1 LSFKSKSTDLIQ
13 EHYQRPEIKSK
24 ILEFCDSRRALNG
37 DMIKWYHYED
47 NSIRRLL
54 NPDTDYDEIISKH
67 RTLYATL
74 DLFDK
79 EIFNKKQEYESS
91 IDKKN
96 VSRDGSVLGTLEDCE
111 AYSLGIDIDTM
122 DTEEGDITKSKR
134 LQLGIENAIS
144 FLLKKFKNIGV
155 EKSIHI
161 LYSGGGAYFII
172 HHELFKAP
180 EHLTGNERA
189 GIFKKVH
196 ATFNMFITDLLKEF
210 QQIYPQYDGMIK
222 FDALNNQKRVF
233 KTIYSIHKRL
243 NLAVIP
249 LDKSDLHL
257 DISKAKLPISDEI
270 IELGKSWYK
279 DYDYSESEAL
289 VKALIIYDKI
299 AKIKLEKMNT
309 KYDNRNKKKEFRSY
323 NKIKPTEFC
332 PWLMALLNRAR
343 STSAGKTRVIAGIA
357 TMLPHAGYSDE
368 ESIRITMDM
377 ANDAGLGERIDL
389 VTDHVYNINA
399 PSCHKIQSVGS
410 HYPNLGYGDLDCK
423 CVPNETCAKR
433 KCEFPFHYWM
443 EGREDK
449 VTAAQHNEPKAKSI
463 KSKHI
468 LPDDIEN
475 IRLYK
480 DTQINQSGV
489 DDTDGK
495 TYIKKLSK
503 KITKDGENNKEEQ
516 IFLLDGYLR
525 IASQTWSNEN
535 STLNLCGKGSDGK
548 VIKFDL
554 PASDAA
560 DPRKW
565 KAIISSKFGARCV
578 VGELEYI
585 HIQRISKN
593 VIDLTLIDSPKWLNG
608 KIAVPGLGLQDNLK
622 FDLISKVP
630 ADVST
635 GDLKLAQECLI
646 NLMEAW
652 DPSKVTLLLV
662 TILGAPLIARWF
674 PGDRFGLVIRAT
686 SGFGKTEAVKTM
698 MGIYGT
704 GYLNESNIL
713 KWGEGGSVGALLKVA
728 TKAGCFAWLVDN
740 YKPMRIGSSQHLIT
754 LLHSVLEGGEKIR
767 LSRNADLKESQD
779 FNCIPIITGEDFVEE
794 ASSLARVILID
805 WTPVEDA
812 HALTNAQKLSLN
824 LPAIGKSWLTWLS
837 ENGDF
842 VDSLKNDFDEDRD
855 KCKNALF
862 EAGCINPS
870 RIGTSVA
877 ILKIIWKS
885 MLQCPDLGHILSK
898 YNVNF
903 KNGLIRVLEVLSEE
917 TSYSTEAERFVS
929 TLQQAITSGKVR
941 LAPKGEIVAP
951 DNDHRT
957 TIGWIDD
964 GREEVCI
971 FPDIAKDVCRRI
983 GGISDQELTATTLHK
998 QLANMDYITTSDG
1011 RNTITR
1017 RHGKSVARVLVFKL
1031 NKLLGD
1037 KSIQEQGDTKQT
1049 SLDEISSE
1057 SSFRKAIACTLAE
1070 IVEF

>member
-1 LSFKSKSTDLIQ
+1 MSFKSKSTDLIQ

-24 ILEFCDSRRALNG
+24 VLEYCDSRRALNG
-37 DMIKWYHYED
+37 DMIKWYHYSD
-47 NSIRRLL
+47 NSTRSLL
-54 NPDTDYDEIISKH
+54 NPDTDYDEIVSKY

-74 DLFDK
+74 DIFDK

-96 VSRDGSVLGTLEDCE
+96 VSKDGSVLGTLEDCE

-134 LQLGIENAIS
+134 LQLGIENALT
-144 FLLKKFKNIGV
+144 FLLRKFQNIGI
-155 EKSIHI
+155 EKSIHL
-161 LYSGGGAYFII
+161 LYSGGGAYFIL
-172 HHELFKAP
+172 HHELFKSP
-180 EHLTGNERA
+180 GNLTGDERA
-189 GIFKKVH
+189 GVFKKVH
-196 ATFNMFITDLLKEF
+196 TTFNLFITDLLKEF

-233 KTIYSIHKRL
+233 KTIYSIHKKH

-249 LDKSDLHL
+249 LDKNNLHL
-257 DISKAKLPISDEI
+257 DISKAKLPISDEV

-279 DYDYSESEAL
+279 DFDLAESKAMLDAL
-289 VKALIIYDKI
+289 LKYNKI
-299 AKIKLEKMNT
+299 AEIKLEKMST

-332 PWLMALLNRAR
+332 PWLLALLNRAR

-368 ESIRITMDM
+368 ESIRIAMDM

-389 VTDHVYNINA
+389 VTDHVFNINA
-399 PSCHKIQSVGS
+399 PSCHKIQSIGS

-449 VTAAQHNEPKAKSI
+449 LTIEQHDKPKTKVT

-468 LPDDIEN
+468 LPEDLEN

-480 DTQINQSGV
+480 DTLVNQSGV

-503 KITKDGENNKEEQ
+503 KITKDGENTKEEQ

-548 VIKFDL
+548 IIKFDM

-608 KIAVPGLGLQDNLK
+608 KIAVPGLDQENLK
-622 FDLISKVP
+622 FDLIPKVP
-630 ADVST
+630 VDVSV
-635 GDLKLAQECLI
+635 GNIKLARKCLL
-646 NLMEAW
+646 NLMDVW
-652 DPSKVTLLLV
+652 DPNKMTLLLTMV
-662 TILGAPLIARWF
+662 LGAPLIARWF
-674 PGDRFGLVIRAT
+674 PGDRFGLVIRGMT
-686 SGFGKTEAVKTM
+686 GTGKTEAVKLM
-698 MGIYGT
+698 MGTYGT
-704 GYLNESNIL
+704 GYLDESNIL
-713 KWGEGGSVGALLKVA
+713 KWGEGGTVGALLKVA
-728 TKAGCFAWLVDN
+728 GRAGCFPWFVDN
-740 YKPMRIGSSQHLIT
+740 YKPVRIGSSQSLTVLI
-754 LLHSVLEGGEKIR
+754 HSVLEGGEKMR
-767 LSRNADLKESQD
+767 LSRNADLKDTQN
-779 FNCIPIITGEDFVEE
+779 FCCTPIITGEDFVEE

-805 WTPVEDA
+805 WSAIEDA
-812 HALTNAQKLSLN
+812 HVLTESQKICSN
-824 LPAIGKSWLTWLS
+824 LPALGKSWLTWLS
-837 ENGDF
+837 ENGNF
-842 VDSLKNDFDEDRD
+842 VDSLKNDFDDDRAR
-855 KCKNALF
+855 CKNALS

-870 RIGTSVA
+870 RVGTSVA

-885 MLQCPDLGHILSK
+885 LLQCPELCDILSK
-898 YNVNF
+898 YNTNF
-903 KNGLIRVLEVLSEE
+903 KNGLVSVLEMLSEE
-917 TSYSTEAERFVS
+917 TSHSTEAERFVS
-929 TLQQAITSGKVR
+929 TLQQAITSKKVR
-941 LAPKGEIVAP
+941 LALKGESAAP

-957 TIGWIDD
+957 TVGWIDD
-964 GREEVCI
+964 QTVCI
-971 FPDIAKDVCRRI
+971 FPAIAKEVCRRI
-983 GGISDQELTATTLHK
+983 GGLSDQELTATTLHK
-998 QLANMDYITTSDG
+998 QLATMNYIITSGG
-1011 RNTITR
+1011 RNTITKR
-1017 RHGKSVARVLVFKL
+1017 LGDSTARVLVFK
-1031 NKLLGD
+1031 KDMLLGD
-1037 KSIQEQGDTKQT
+1037 LSKSDENGIKQT
-1049 SLDEISSE
+1049 SLDEISNE
-1057 SSFRKAIACTLAE
+1057 SSFRRAIACTLAE